1 MLLRLLICTVLLA
14 GFHLYATSQS
24 VGIGTTAPSNSA
36 ALDIKS
42 TEKGV
47 LFPRLTSAQR
57 NAIVD
62 PANGLHIFNLEEK
75 CLNYYDSLFKVWN
88 CYCETDT
95 CKVVTINVS
104 SGTNVNFYPLYAQN
118 LPVVKKY
125 VVLIAADVTITGSA
139 ALTFASFPH
148 DASVRIL
155 NYGSIIGSG
164 GVGGIGAT
172 GQSGSCI
179 RNAGAGNSGGSAI
192 ATRFGVS
199 ITVEN
204 YGFIAAGGG
213 GGGGGGRNVAG
224 EFGGGGGGGAGTVG
238 GSGGAGGGNTQMIV
252 TSCVTTLSIAQ
263 NGTTGQA
270 TTGSA
275 GGAGANGGAAGGM
288 GGARGQT
295 GQNGFGTNPGIG
307 GAAGKAISG
316 GIGNNIINIG
326 GGQTIG
332 VVD

>member
-14 GFHLYATSQS
+14 GFHVHALSQS

-62 PANGLHIFNLEEK
+62 PANGLHIFNLDEK

-95 CKVVTINVS
+95 CKVVTININSGSNIDFYGAYAGNYPVS
-104 SGTNVNFYPLYAQN
+104 
-118 LPVVKKY
+118 KKY
-125 VVLIAADVTITGSA
+125 VLLIAAGVTLTGSS
-139 ALTFASFPH
+139 ALSFTSLPH
-148 DASVRIL
+148 DATIRIL
-155 NYGSIIGSG
+155 NYGSILGSG
-164 GVGGIGAT
+164 GGGGIGGT

-179 RNAGAGNSGGSAI
+179 RNAGPGSPGGSAI
-192 ATRFGVS
+192 VTRFGVS
-199 ITVEN
+199 ITIEN

-224 EFGGGGGGGAGTVG
+224 EFGGGGGGGAGTTG
-238 GSGGAGGGNTQMIV
+238 GTGGFGGGNTTMII
-252 TSCVTTLSIAQ
+252 TSCVTSVSIAQ

-270 TTGSA
+270 TTGSV
-275 GGAGANGGAAGGM
+275 GGAGANGGSAGGM
-288 GGARGQT
+288 GGARGQA

-307 GAAGKAISG
+307 GAAGKAING
-316 GIGNNIINIG
+316 GTGNAIINIG

-332 VVD
+332 AVD